1 MTRFLP
7 NQIVCLTHE
16 SVYLYAE
23 IIQHVT
29 DRACC
34 WARPLAI
41 AQAIDPD
48 ANPQDIGGVGWT
60 WQDLRET
67 SDLLLPDRL
76 FRSALD
82 TEVLPLMARLYQ
94 AEDKPQERCASAQ
107 AAAPSIYSP
116 VVPGL
121 SGIFCQKWTL
131 GDLRS
136 HVFEID
142 RLARFPIDNPIAH
155 THGLPQGLLAQ
166 DGVS

>member
-1 MTRFLP
+1 MPMTRFEP
-7 NQIVCLTHE
+7 NQIVCLAHD

-29 DRACC
+29 DRTCC

-41 AQAIDPD
+41 AQAIDPG

-76 FRSALD
+76 FREALD

-94 AEDKPQERCASAQ
+94 AEDKPQISPDPLPKQQLHQFIHQIYQ
-107 AAAPSIYSP
+107 AYPEYFVNSDP
-116 VVPGL
+116 
-121 SGIFCQKWTL
+121 
-131 GDLRS
+131 
-136 HVFEID
+136 
-142 RLARFPIDNPIAH
+142 
-155 THGLPQGLLAQ
+155 
-166 DGVS
+166 